1 MDDNEKYAKYEQYLE
16 KNNGEMEVVIKN
28 GSFDAAKKFV
38 CSTLLGSALFGS
50 AIFLTARILGG
61 SRD

>member
-1 MDDNEKYAKYEQYLE
+1 MDNNEKYAKYEQYLE
-16 KNNGEMEVVIKN
+16 NNGEMEVAIKD
-28 GSFDAAKKFV
+28 GSFGAAKKFV

>member
-1 MDDNEKYAKYEQYLE
+1 MDNNEKYAKYEQYLE
-16 KNNGEMEVVIKN
+16 NNGEMEVAIKD

>member
-1 MDDNEKYAKYEQYLE
+1 MDNNEKYAKYEKYLE
-16 KNNGEMEVVIKN
+16 NGEMEVVVKD
-28 GSFDAAKKFV
+28 GSLDAAKKFI
-38 CSTLLGSALFGS
+38 CSTLLGTTLFGS